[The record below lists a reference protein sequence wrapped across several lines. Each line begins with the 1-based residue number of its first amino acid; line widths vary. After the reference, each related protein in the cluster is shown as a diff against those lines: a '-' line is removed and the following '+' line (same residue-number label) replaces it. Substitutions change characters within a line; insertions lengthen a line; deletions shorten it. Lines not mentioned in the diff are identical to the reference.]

1 MAPTRLIIDTDP
13 GVDDAVAIMLALASP
28 ELDVLALT
36 TVVGNVELE
45 KTTLNARRLL
55 SLARRSDVLVG
66 RGCADPIGGVSG
78 TAAEVHGQD
87 GLGDLSWPEPTV
99 KESDEDAIEM
109 IYRLAKEAPLTL
121 VAIGPLTNL
130 ATLLQRHPDVVEH
143 IERVVIMGGASFEGN
158 VTPAAEFNI
167 WVDPE
172 AAAIVF
178 AGDWKLDIMPLDLTH
193 QAYLTD
199 DDLAF
204 LRDLNSEVGD
214 RLAAMLEPYA
224 KFHEEWVGNRDLIM
238 HDAMAIYEVID
249 PTAIKKSG
257 VKADVETSGIHS
269 RGATWFSRSF
279 HHAESPTRVG
289 VKVHNPTFVQLL
301 RERLATFPSKN

>member
-28 ELDVLALT
+28 ELEVLALT

-55 SLARRSDVLVG
+55 TLAGRSDVMVG
-66 RGCADPIGGVSG
+66 RGCAEPLGGASG

-87 GLGDLSWPEPTV
+87 GLGDLEWPEPTV
-99 KESDEDAIEM
+99 PESEEDAVEM
-109 IYRLAKEAPLTL
+109 IYRLAKLAPVTIA
-121 VAIGPLTNL
+121 AIGPLTNL
-130 ATLLQRHPDVVEH
+130 AVLLQRHPDVVNH
-143 IERVVIMGGASFEGN
+143 VERVVIMGGASFEGN
-158 VTPAAEFNI
+158 VTAAAEFNI

-178 AGDWKLDIMPLDLTH
+178 AGDWKIDIMPLDLTH

-199 DDLAF
+199 EDLAF
-204 LRDLNSEVGD
+204 LRGLNSEVGD

-249 PTAIKKSG
+249 PSAIKKSG
-257 VKADVETSGIHS
+257 VKAEVETAGVFS

-279 HHAESPTRVG
+279 HHAESSTRVG
-289 VKVHNPTFVQLL
+289 VEVHNPTFVKLL
-301 RERLATFPSKN
+301 RERLATFPTK